1 MYWKKGPSFSRRL
14 ELKVEN
20 DLRSSKH
27 EKMISL
33 ALSME
38 KKGGL
43 VELCFFCMLFQFWN
57 FPFSRE
63 SIGNCIIAKHKKIQK
78 ERRKMK
84 KNPFIVFK
92 QAWKLRQRLQSSGGK
107 CTSLKLW
114 QLNGWRSI
122 EVSTLIVWKYQS
134 KAIVCW
140 NENAIGTFSRLFAVL
155 PTSSLTYLLRMSSV
169 KACLVIL

>member
-33 ALSME
+33 ALSGEERWSSSVMFLLYAFSILKFPIFKRIYWQLHYCKAQKNPKR
-38 KKGGL
+38 KKKN
-43 VELCFFCMLFQFWN
+43 E
-57 FPFSRE
+57 
-63 SIGNCIIAKHKKIQK
+63 
-78 ERRKMK
+78 

-155 PTSSLTYLLRMSSV
+155 PTSSLTDLLRMSSV
-169 KACLVIL
+169 KACW